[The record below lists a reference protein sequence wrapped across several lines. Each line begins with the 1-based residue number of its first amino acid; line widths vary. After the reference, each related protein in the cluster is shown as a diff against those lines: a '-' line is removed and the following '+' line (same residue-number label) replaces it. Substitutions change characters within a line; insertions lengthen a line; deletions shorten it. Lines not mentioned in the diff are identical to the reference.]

1 MILWIRIKIDARCD
15 RSPSN
20 RKIFI
25 VVHQRQRVNATLQT
39 ELGHRPLWSRDSW
52 DITPHGMLSW
62 MSFRLHNMAHIHTEL
77 TEKLKL
83 RVPVVMGGMQWVG
96 TPRLAAAVSN
106 AGALGIITAL
116 TQPSPAALKDAIQQ
130 TRSMIEPEIARERT
144 PLGAFGVNITL
155 LPAIVPPDYDGYV
168 RAALEAGVRI
178 FETAG
183 SNRACTDRLM
193 LTRSGPCDSCT

>member
-1 MILWIRIKIDARCD
+1 
-15 RSPSN
+15 
-20 RKIFI
+20 
-25 VVHQRQRVNATLQT
+25 
-39 ELGHRPLWSRDSW
+39 
-52 DITPHGMLSW
+52 

-193 LTRSGPCDSCT
+193 LTRSGPCDSYT